1 MIAAF
6 RQHLENVKP
15 VVSAG
20 KVIAG
25 GATLAEPL
33 KEGEK
38 PKMTGSVMIALA
50 DSEAEVREILQK
62 DIYVESGVWN
72 WDAVTITPIKI
83 VVRKTQPDL
92 GF

>member
-1 MIAAF
+1 MI
-6 RQHLENVKP
+6 
-15 VVSAG
+15 SS
-20 KVIAG
+20 

-72 WDAVTITPIKI
+72 WDAVTITPVSRHINCAWTLKI
-83 VVRKTQPDL
+83 DNVAFANMR
-92 GF
+92 